1 MINSASNGMTSII
14 EAAVENRVKRIVVTS
29 TFLTM
34 LGPHWKRPLTEYQT
48 YNEADYT
55 PYNGCEG
62 YTKSK
67 IVQENICRE
76 FLKK

>member
-48 YNEADYT
+48 YNETDYT